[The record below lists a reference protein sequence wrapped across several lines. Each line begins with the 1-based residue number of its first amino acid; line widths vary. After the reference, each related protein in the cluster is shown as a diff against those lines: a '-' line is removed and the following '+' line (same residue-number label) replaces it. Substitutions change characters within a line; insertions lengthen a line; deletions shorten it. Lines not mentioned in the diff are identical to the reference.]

1 MVTAAAKNLTDIISR
16 RPNFGKDHFRRN
28 HFVRNRLLRMVA
40 ILGIL
45 LSLRAARCLAQQEGN
60 AYPAAASDAGTLP
73 DAPVP
78 AAPGSDTSDPSAS
91 SSTPRGPAIGVEK
104 DVEHPIRRDISLM
117 GKNFWFDQKQ
127 VWTSPSKF
135 RPSDSTW
142 LFPILGIT
150 AGLIQ
155 TDGSYNAHLGE
166 SAKTIGRYNTFSNVG
181 VAALAGGAGGMYLLS
196 LHSHND
202 KWHETGFLSAEAAL
216 NSVIFVE
223 VAKYVA
229 SRDRPTQGNMRGEF
243 FQPGGA
249 SFPSMHSTVAWS
261 VAGVIA
267 HEYPGP
273 LTKVLV
279 YSLAAAVS
287 YSRVHAQQH
296 FPSDVFIGQIAGNM
310 IGQSVYSNHHDTE
323 LGGVAWQSLRET
335 FVGESATL
343 PGNQGSPYVPL
354 DSWVYPLFDRLK
366 ALGYV
371 PSESLGMR
379 PWTRIECAR
388 LITEAES
395 GLEERG
401 AITPDA
407 ERMLGQLEKEFSNDI
422 ELLEGGTN
430 QSAHL
435 ESMYTRFT
443 GISGKPLNDSFH
455 FGQTFTEDYGRPFAE
470 GFNNVTGFSGSAN
483 YGRWTVYARGE
494 YQFAPSAPGYSA
506 DVRQFIAAADRNPVQ
521 PGGPVPQVSQYQL
534 LDAYAGLTMNNW
546 QLSFGQQ
553 SLDWGPSRTG
563 SFLISDNA
571 VPINMIRLNRT
582 TPFFFPWI
590 FRYLGAARWEMFFG
604 SLDGHRFPPNPFIHG
619 EKLSLMPLKN
629 LEFGFTRTV
638 VLGGQGEPLTLRRLA
653 NSYFST
659 STIANEPLA
668 SDPGKRT
675 GGFDVS
681 YTVPLRAL
689 PFTLYLDSIADD
701 NTSPLAD
708 VRRAG
713 MNPGFYFP
721 KLPWLPHLDLRAE
734 ASYTDIP
741 FPEPAGFFI
750 YFDGRFHDLYTN
762 DGQIFG
768 NPVGRDGKSYQ
779 AWSRYWLG
787 PRSNIEF
794 SYRHMQVSPRFITGG
809 GNINDASVHTDFWMR
824 HSWDVSATVQ
834 YEQWNYPILAP
845 GPQVNVS
852 ASVGITYSPEGGLR
866 LH

>member
-1 MVTAAAKNLTDIISR
+1 M
-16 RPNFGKDHFRRN
+16 
-28 HFVRNRLLRMVA
+28 
-40 ILGIL
+40 
-45 LSLRAARCLAQQEGN
+45 
-60 AYPAAASDAGTLP
+60 
-73 DAPVP
+73 
-78 AAPGSDTSDPSAS
+78 
-91 SSTPRGPAIGVEK
+91 
-104 DVEHPIRRDISLM
+104 
-117 GKNFWFDQKQ
+117 
-127 VWTSPSKF
+127 
-135 RPSDSTW
+135 
-142 LFPILGIT
+142 
-150 AGLIQ
+150 
-155 TDGSYNAHLGE
+155 
-166 SAKTIGRYNTFSNVG
+166 
-181 VAALAGGAGGMYLLS
+181 
-196 LHSHND
+196 
-202 KWHETGFLSAEAAL
+202 
-216 NSVIFVE
+216 
-223 VAKYVA
+223 
-229 SRDRPTQGNMRGEF
+229 
-243 FQPGGA
+243 
-249 SFPSMHSTVAWS
+249 
-261 VAGVIA
+261 
-267 HEYPGP
+267 
-273 LTKVLV
+273 
-279 YSLAAAVS
+279 
-287 YSRVHAQQH
+287 
-296 FPSDVFIGQIAGNM
+296 
-310 IGQSVYSNHHDTE
+310 
-323 LGGVAWQSLRET
+323 
-335 FVGESATL
+335 
-343 PGNQGSPYVPL
+343 
-354 DSWVYPLFDRLK
+354 
-366 ALGYV
+366 
-371 PSESLGMR
+371 
-379 PWTRIECAR
+379 
-388 LITEAES
+388 
-395 GLEERG
+395 
-401 AITPDA
+401 
-407 ERMLGQLEKEFSNDI
+407 
-422 ELLEGGTN
+422 
-430 QSAHL
+430 
-435 ESMYTRFT
+435 
-443 GISGKPLNDSFH
+443 
-455 FGQTFTEDYGRPFAE
+455 
-470 GFNNVTGFSGSAN
+470 
-483 YGRWTVYARGE
+483 
-494 YQFAPSAPGYSA
+494 
-506 DVRQFIAAADRNPVQ
+506 Q
-521 PGGPVPQVSQYQL
+521 PGGPVPQMSQYQL
-534 LDAYAGLTMNNW
+534 LDAYAGLTVNNW

-604 SLDGHRFPPNPFIHG
+604 SLDGHRFPANPFIHG

-638 VLGGQGEPLTLRRLA
+638 VLGGQGQPLTLRRLA

-659 STIANEPLA
+659 STIANEPVA

-681 YTVPLRAL
+681 YTVPLRVL

-750 YFDGRFHDLYTN
+750 YFDHRYHDLYTN

-809 GNINDASVHTDFWMR
+809 GNINDASVHTDFWLR

>member
-1 MVTAAAKNLTDIISR
+1 
-16 RPNFGKDHFRRN
+16 
-28 HFVRNRLLRMVA
+28 
-40 ILGIL
+40 
-45 LSLRAARCLAQQEGN
+45 
-60 AYPAAASDAGTLP
+60 LP
-73 DAPVP
+73 DAP
-78 AAPGSDTSDPSAS
+78 APSAS
-91 SSTPRGPAIGVEK
+91 GAPDAGPAIGVER
-104 DVEHPIRRDISLM
+104 DVDHPFRRDISLM
-117 GKNFWFDQKQ
+117 GKNFWLDQKQ
-127 VWTSPSKF
+127 VWTSPAKL

-155 TDGSYNAHLGE
+155 TDGSFNAHL
-166 SAKTIGRYNTFSNVG
+166 SQNTKTTGRYNTLSNVG

-229 SRDRPTQGNMRGEF
+229 SRDRPMQSNMRGEF
-243 FQPGGA
+243 FQPGGG
-249 SFPSMHSTVAWS
+249 SFPSLHSTVAWS

-296 FPSDVFIGQIAGNM
+296 FPSDVFVGQIAGDM

-379 PWTRIECAR
+379 PWTRLECAR

-401 AITPDA
+401 AVTPDA
-407 ERMLGQLEKEFSNDI
+407 ERMLGQLEREFSNDI
-422 ELLEGGTN
+422 ELLGGGTN

-494 YQFAPSAPGYSA
+494 YQFAPAAPGYSA
-506 DVRQFIAAADRNPVQ
+506 DVRQFIASADNNPVQ
-521 PGGPVPQVSQYQL
+521 PGGPAPQASQYQL

-604 SLDGHRFPPNPFIHG
+604 SLDGHKFPPNPFIHG

-638 VLGGQGEPLTLRRLA
+638 VLGGQGQPLTLRRLA

-659 STIANEPLA
+659 STVANEPAA

-681 YTVPLRAL
+681 YTVPLRIL

-741 FPEPAGFFI
+741 FPEPAGMFI
-750 YFDGRFHDLYTN
+750 YFDHRYHDLYTN

-794 SYRHMQVSPRFITGG
+794 SYRHMQVSPRFINGG

-834 YEQWNYPILAP
+834 YERWNYPILAP